1 MEWAPRLEWEVV
13 MPAKTTVR
21 LALVILVFVS
31 SFAFTQSQQ
40 VQVGPP
46 LRTIEPPPPD
56 ASAADL
62 EKTGDELRGR
72 KAYLESLDYFHAALA
87 KTPNNAQVYNKIGIV
102 ELQTFHLQ
110 NARKSFERAIK
121 LDKKHADAYNNL
133 GVVYYEGRKY
143 GKAIKYYS
151 KAIEL
156 NETMASYFSNLG
168 AAYFSR
174 KDYEKATT
182 AYSHALELDPEI
194 FERTSRTGV
203 AAQLP
208 SPEDRARYEYVM
220 ARLYAKMG
228 RDDDSLQC
236 LRRAMEQGYKD
247 INLVYKD
254 AEFSSLR
261 KDPRF
266 TELMAAKPP
275 GIPE

>member
-1 MEWAPRLEWEVV
+1 MRGTARY
-13 MPAKTTVR
+13 
-21 LALVILVFVS
+21 LALVLLTLVPCFVR
-31 SFAFTQSQQ
+31 AQVSQQ

-46 LRTIEPPPPD
+46 LRTIEPPPAD
-56 ASAADL
+56 ASAQEL
-62 EKTGDELRGR
+62 EATADELRGR
-72 KAYLESLDYFHAALA
+72 KAYLEALDYFRASLA
-87 KTPNNAQVYNKIGIV
+87 KKPNNPVVFNKMGIV
-102 ELQTFHLQ
+102 QLQTFHLQ
-110 NARKSFERAIK
+110 DAKKNFERALK
-121 LDKKHADAYNNL
+121 LNKKLADASNNL
-133 GVVYYEGRKY
+133 GVVYYEGKRY
-143 GKAIKYYS
+143 GKAIKLYN
-151 KAIEL
+151 KAIEI
-156 NETMASYFSNLG
+156 NPTMASYYSNLG
-168 AAYFSR
+168 AAYFSD
-174 KDYEKATT
+174 KNFEKATV
-182 AYSHALELDPEI
+182 AYAKALELDPEI

-254 AEFSSLR
+254 AEFSALR

-275 GIPE
+275 AIPE